1 MPVYRDAKRGT
12 YYVSYSASD
21 PITGKNVHITKR
33 GFKTNREATK
43 WEKDSKSSGS
53 PVSNITFSEILN
65 RWEDYTSAS
74 PVMREKH
81 EYHLRIRF
89 TNYLDKPIANIK
101 KSDLAEWRYNL
112 DRGPWSTKTKNDTIS
127 YVKAAFRFANE
138 VYDLPN
144 PAKMLRPFKKTDEE
158 MLKEMEIWTPEE
170 FEQFLNSVDDPEYK
184 LFFKFLF
191 WTGCR
196 RGEAIA
202 LQKQDVYNKQPN
214 NHFVSFNSN
223 SGDKKR
229 DVFVYVRYSQR
240 DQKSGLRPT
249 KTKQKRYIQLDNEL
263 SKSIEPLLSTK
274 GKYVFGGEKGLSP
287 SNILK
292 AFNKAIEKSG
302 VKHIRIHDLR
312 HSHASWLINNGVN
325 IVAVSKRLGHSTVQQ
340 TLKTYTHLL
349 ERTDEEMMAMINS
362 FVSRSSHEN
371 EKSQSVTDNLSNSER
386 VRRIEL

>member
-21 PITGKNVHITKR
+21 PITGRNIHITKR
-33 GFKTNREATK
+33 GFKTNREASK
-43 WEKDSKSSGS
+43 WEKDSKSSG
-53 PVSNITFSEILN
+53 PKVSNITFQEILT

-74 PVMREKH
+74 KVMREKH

-89 TNYLDKPIANIK
+89 SSYLDKPIANIK
-101 KSDLAEWRYNL
+101 KTDLAEWRCKL
-112 DRGPWSTKTKNDTIS
+112 DKGPWSTKTKNDTIS
-127 YVKAAFRFANE
+127 YVKAVFRFANE
-138 VYDLPN
+138 MYDLPN

-158 MLKEMEIWTPEE
+158 VLKEMEVWTPEE
-170 FEQFLNSVDDPEYK
+170 FEIFLNHVDDPEYK

-214 NHFVSFNSN
+214 NHFVSFNNN
-223 SGDKKR
+223 SGNKKR

-349 ERTDEEMMAMINS
+349 ERTDEEMMATING
-362 FVSRSSHEN
+362 FVSQSSHEN
-371 EKSQSVTDNLSNSER
+371 EKSQFYTDNLSNSER